1 MAPGRAPAASMVK
14 ASAKLR
20 VEAIVSGEDDPVNV
34 NTTDATLPGY
44 AVQGYFTGTLSP
56 YRYRGQGELLPRG
69 VPEGFLPV
77 TGELQWDPHN
87 VLRTLDSSLFLEPH
101 RPRRP
106 SGSLLRV
113 LSISCRVCSLA
124 SRSGD
129 WALAT
134 A

>member
-1 MAPGRAPAASMVK
+1 M
-14 ASAKLR
+14 
-20 VEAIVSGEDDPVNV
+20 NV

-77 TGELQWDPHN
+77 TGELQCNCFNGTPHN

>member
-1 MAPGRAPAASMVK
+1 M
-14 ASAKLR
+14 
-20 VEAIVSGEDDPVNV
+20 NV
-34 NTTDATLPGY
+34 NTTDRRL
-44 AVQGYFTGTLSP
+44 YFTGTLSP

-77 TGELQWDPHN
+77 SFNGNPHN

-113 LSISCRVCSLA
+113 LSMSAVWRHDQVT
-124 SRSGD
+124 GH
-129 WALAT
+129 
-134 A
+134 